1 MRAFEL
7 GKFGLDGLSIVNRA
21 EPKPGANQVLVKLR
35 AASLNYR
42 DYLMVSGAYDRRQA
56 LPLVPV
62 SDGAGEIVEI
72 GPGVTRVKVG
82 DRVCPIFRQNWIA
95 GPYRAEVRSTSLGG
109 PHDGAMMDLMVLNE
123 EGVIKI
129 PAHLDYVE
137 AATLPCAAVTAWN
150 AMRVDS
156 DVAPG
161 EFVLVQGTGG
171 VSLFALQ
178 FAKMAGAQV
187 IITSSSDEKLEK
199 AKKLGADFLIN
210 YRSQPDW
217 DKQVNKITEGRGVDH
232 VMEVGGA
239 LTLEKSIRSTKLGGQ
254 IALIG
259 NVSGS
264 VAQLSLPLMFMRH
277 IKFQGITVGNRLSF
291 EAMAQAIAAQKMHPV
306 VDKVF
311 PFEELP
317 AALAYLAAGAQFGKV
332 CLQH

>member
-7 GKFGLDGLSIVNRA
+7 GKFGIDGLRLVQRA
-21 EPKPGANQVLVKLR
+21 DPRPGPGQVLVRMR

-42 DYLMVSGAYDRRQA
+42 DYLMVKGSYDGRQK

-72 GPGVTRVKVG
+72 GAGVGRVKVG
-82 DRVCPIFRQNWIA
+82 DRVCPAFRQNWIA
-95 GPYRAEVRSTSLGG
+95 GPYRAEVRASSLGG
-109 PHDGAMMDLMVLNE
+109 PLDGAMQDLMVLSE
-123 EGVIKI
+123 EGVVKI
-129 PAHLDYVE
+129 PAYLDFAE

-150 AMRVDS
+150 AMRVDG

-187 IITSSSDEKLEK
+187 IVTSSSDAKLEK
-199 AKKLGADFLIN
+199 ARRLGADFLIN
-210 YRSQPDW
+210 YRSQPNW
-217 DKQVNKITEGRGVDH
+217 DKEVGKITDGRGVDH

-239 LTLEKSIRSTKLGGQ
+239 QTLEKSIRSTRLGGQ

-264 VAQLSLPLMFMRH
+264 VVQLSLPLMFMRH

-291 EAMAQAIAAQKMHPV
+291 EAMVQAMAAHVMRPV

-311 PFEELP
+311 AFEELP
-317 AALAYLAAGAQFGKV
+317 AALDYLGAGAQFGKV
-332 CLQH
+332 CLKH

>member
-7 GKFGLDGLSIVNRA
+7 GKFGIDGLRLVQRA
-21 EPKPGANQVLVKLR
+21 DPRPGPGQVLVRMR

-42 DYLMVSGAYDRRQA
+42 DYLMVKGTYDRRQP

-62 SDGAGEIVEI
+62 SDGAGEIVEV
-72 GPGVTRVKVG
+72 GAGVSRVKTG
-82 DRVCPIFRQNWIA
+82 DRVCPAFRQTWIA
-95 GPYRAEVRSTSLGG
+95 GPYRAEVRSSSLGG
-109 PHDGAMMDLMVLNE
+109 PLDGAMQDLMVLSA
-123 EGVIKI
+123 EGVVKI
-129 PAHLDYVE
+129 PAHLDFNE

-150 AMRVDS
+150 AMRVDG

-199 AKKLGADFLIN
+199 AKRLGADFLIN
-210 YRSQPDW
+210 YRSQPNW
-217 DKQVNKITEGRGVDH
+217 DKEVNKITGGRGVDH

-239 LTLEKSIRSTKLGGQ
+239 QTLEKSIRSTRLGGQ

-291 EAMAQAIAAQKMHPV
+291 EAMAQAIAANAMRPV

-311 PFEELP
+311 AFEELP
-317 AALAYLAAGAQFGKV
+317 AALEYLGAGAQFGKV
-332 CLQH
+332 CLKH

>member
-7 GKFGLDGLSIVNRA
+7 GKFGIDGLRLVQRDD
-21 EPKPGANQVLVKLR
+21 PRPGPGQVLVRMR

-42 DYLMVSGAYDRRQA
+42 DYLMVKGAYDGRQP

-72 GPGVTRVKVG
+72 GAGVSRVKTG
-82 DRVCPIFRQNWIA
+82 DRVCPAFRQTWIA
-95 GPYRAEVRSTSLGG
+95 GPYRAEVRSSSLGG
-109 PHDGAMMDLMVLNE
+109 PLDGAMQDLMLLSE
-123 EGVIKI
+123 EGVVKI
-129 PAHLDYVE
+129 PAYLDFNE

-150 AMRVDS
+150 AMRVDG

-199 AKKLGADFLIN
+199 AKRLGADFLIN
-210 YRSQPDW
+210 YRSQPNW
-217 DKQVNKITEGRGVDH
+217 EKEVNRITEGRGVDH

-239 LTLEKSIRSTKLGGQ
+239 QTLEKSIRSTRLGGQ

-291 EAMAQAIAAQKMHPV
+291 EAMVQAMAANAMRPV

-317 AALAYLAAGAQFGKV
+317 AALDYLGAGAQFGKV
-332 CLQH
+332 CLKH